1 METRPPLS
9 VIETTASAGE
19 SQRPRDKRPRSAVT
33 SGRRLFVTGNPNSAW
48 ARRWADLVRGH
59 IADAGGRDLVS
70 EAHLALISALPG
82 SNVSSNRSKAGCPS
96 ATRSILIA
104 MAEPLRTF
112 AEFWR

>member
-70 EAHLALISALPG
+70 L
-82 SNVSSNRSKAGCPS
+82 R
-96 ATRSILIA
+96 RIL
-104 MAEPLRTF
+104 R
-112 AEFWR
+112 